1 MICLK
6 LGIRAA
12 PLFVV
17 VERDFKDCHNEIC
30 AFWPWLAPTNQ
41 KRTPSLTMKFCRAAA
56 NLHPIEPRH
65 AMAAFSR
72 GLRSL
77 TSVQTSD
84 YICTRCLQFSTY
96 SGLRSG
102 HNRWSKIKHDKASVD
117 AKKNRQR
124 SIFSNELATVSKRES
139 MPALGSSLYFFIK

>member
-1 MICLK
+1 
-6 LGIRAA
+6 
-12 PLFVV
+12 
-17 VERDFKDCHNEIC
+17 
-30 AFWPWLAPTNQ
+30 
-41 KRTPSLTMKFCRAAA
+41 
-56 NLHPIEPRH
+56 
-65 AMAAFSR
+65 MAAFSR

-84 YICTRCLQFSTY
+84 YVCARCLQFSTY

-124 SIFSNELATVSKRES
+124 SIFSNELATISKRKSVLYLDPLWTHEGLS
-139 MPALGSSLYFFIK
+139 DTLTTHKLVYGGDPATNSRLATVIASAKKGT